1 MYETLHPDE
10 SVLNEYLDGELAQD
24 QRADLELHL
33 ARCPGCSERLEEIL
47 TLFLALDELPHLSL
61 ERDLAPGILAGIAS
75 ARSWET
81 KTSPALRLVLAAQ
94 FSLALVLLFFAW
106 PIVMRR
112 LPVDAAI
119 WFSQRAAAAV
129 LHSMDTWAMGWDAFQ
144 VSVQASLGG
153 ITEAWR
159 GLVGRPFWMR
169 ISLLE
174 MVILL
179 AATTALWLAGNGLLL
194 GGRRSKNHTTDLK
207 RRNP

>member
-1 MYETLHPDE
+1 
-10 SVLNEYLDGELAQD
+10 
-24 QRADLELHL
+24 
-33 ARCPGCSERLEEIL
+33 LEEIL

-119 WFSQRAAAAV
+119 WFGQRAAAAV
-129 LHSMDTWAMGWDAFQ
+129 LHSTDIWAMGWGAFQ
-144 VSVQASLGG
+144 VSVQASLGE

-159 GLVGRPFWMR
+159 GLVGRLFWMR

-174 MVILL
+174 IVILL

-194 GGRRSKNHTTDLK
+194 GGRR
-207 RRNP
+207 